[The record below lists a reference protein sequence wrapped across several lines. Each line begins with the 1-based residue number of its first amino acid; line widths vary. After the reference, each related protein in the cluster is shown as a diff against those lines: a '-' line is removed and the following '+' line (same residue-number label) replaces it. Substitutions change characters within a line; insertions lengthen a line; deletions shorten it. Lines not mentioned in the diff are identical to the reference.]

1 MNYNHLSD
9 DELLDYLDRYSEDPV
24 MKRIVDI
31 LVHKQYGIISDLVA
45 AGMDPQD
52 WTFSSDNYNHYYPG
66 QYVTHL
72 KNEISY
78 IEDELAECQDKYQD
92 ALDEITKLKART
104 VVELMLELTQEIADK
119 DSDLLVARQERD
131 RAIINERRTKEQMK
145 VWTALSTD
153 MSKK

>member
-78 IEDELAECQDKYQD
+78 IKDELTD
-92 ALDEITKLKART
+92 AQNELLNAQDEIAKLKART
-104 VVELMLELTQEIADK
+104 VVELMLELTKELADK

-131 RAIINERRTKEQMK
+131 RAIINERRTKDQMK
-145 VWTALSTD
+145 VWSALSTD
-153 MSKK
+153 MSR